1 MLEWV
6 GDGGVGSVF
15 ANWILSGRGE
25 GLLTITLSLLLLENV

>member
-15 ANWILSGRGE
+15 ANWVPSGRGE
-25 GLLTITLSLLLLENV
+25 GLLAITLQLLLLEDV